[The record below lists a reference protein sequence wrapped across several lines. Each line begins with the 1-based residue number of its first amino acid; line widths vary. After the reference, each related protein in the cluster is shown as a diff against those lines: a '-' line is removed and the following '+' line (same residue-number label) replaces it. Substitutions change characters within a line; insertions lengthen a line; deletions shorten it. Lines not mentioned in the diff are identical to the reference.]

1 MSQWGVKS
9 DLLCDPVFST
19 KIEDCEKKPS
29 VAIQLRDF
37 KTMSEDFIDRLALA
51 IFKEFPNNN
60 IEIYSLQKEID
71 FEVCKK
77 LKKSLDMLTP
87 NSKSIIYS
95 ELTDDE
101 IIKNISKCEYL
112 IAMRFHALIIGLLAK
127 TKTLAIN
134 YDIKVEKLAAEFNLP
149 LINLKNEFDNEFKIL
164 KTQNPN
170 DYTPTLETKVF
181 DWTNF
186 EKAIK

>member
-1 MSQWGVKS
+1 
-9 DLLCDPVFST
+9 
-19 KIEDCEKKPS
+19 
-29 VAIQLRDF
+29 
-37 KTMSEDFIDRLALA
+37 
-51 IFKEFPNNN
+51 
-60 IEIYSLQKEID
+60 
-71 FEVCKK
+71 
-77 LKKSLDMLTP
+77 MLTP